1 MTAHQE
7 YLGQIPAMNSLIIF
21 SPTKITAKKPGT
33 RLTAKTYGCMMK
45 YFSGIRIQYIIFDI
59 GTYIVVQ
66 SKQPHMTSNM
76 SYNIVP
82 AL

>member
-33 RLTAKTYGCMMK
+33 RLTAKNLWMYDE
-45 YFSGIRIQYIIFDI
+45 IFLGYQNTI
-59 GTYIVVQ
+59 
-66 SKQPHMTSNM
+66 H
-76 SYNIVP
+76 NI
-82 AL
+82 